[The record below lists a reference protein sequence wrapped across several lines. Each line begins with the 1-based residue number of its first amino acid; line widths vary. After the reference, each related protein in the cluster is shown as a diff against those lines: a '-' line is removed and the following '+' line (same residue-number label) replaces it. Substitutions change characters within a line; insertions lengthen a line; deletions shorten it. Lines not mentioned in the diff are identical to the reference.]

1 MSSTTPDQVTIRLS
15 NDKKTASAGR
25 SLAYSIYQTPLTIS
39 LIGELG
45 AGKTTFLQGFAQ
57 GLGIS
62 EHLTSPTYALEQH
75 YQPNRFGE
83 LLHIDLYR
91 IEPFEAESVIE
102 SSDDHDGIRCIEW
115 ADRIGGFEAD
125 IEIKI
130 EEDPDDRDMRILE
143 CTFKDVPIPSRSEIE
158 EWRKEVHL
166 PPNVIAHCDAVA
178 DIAQRVGEELIKIG
192 KLVRPTTLR
201 RCSELH
207 DLFRFVEFHHG
218 NHAPIPTT
226 KEDEETWATL
236 INKYEGHSHESA
248 CAEFLRE
255 QGFPDMAS
263 IVEIHGLKTE
273 NHPEMTTEQKIL
285 FYADKR
291 IRDNEWVTVDERFE
305 YFKRIYTDGKETDFH
320 RKWYKE
326 TKELEKELFNGPAPF

>member
-1 MSSTTPDQVTIRLS
+1 MSSTTPDKVSIRLS
-15 NDKKTASAGR
+15 DAKTTESAGR

-45 AGKTTFLQGFAQ
+45 AGKTTFLQGFAE

-62 EHLTSPTYALEQH
+62 ERLTSPTYALEQR
-75 YQPNRFGE
+75 YQTKRFGE

-91 IEPFEAESVIE
+91 IEPSEAASIIE

-115 ADRIGGFEAD
+115 ADRIGGFEAN
-125 IEIKI
+125 IEIRII
-130 EEDPDDRDMRILE
+130 EHPEDRDARTLE
-143 CTFKDVPIPSRSEIE
+143 CTFKDIPIPSRSEVE
-158 EWRKEVHL
+158 KWRKEVRL

-178 DIAQRVGEELIKIG
+178 DIAQKVGEELIKIG

-207 DLFRFVEFHHG
+207 DLFRFVEFHRG

-226 KEDEETWATL
+226 KEDKETWATL
-236 INKYEGHSHESA
+236 IIKYEEHSHESA

-273 NHPEMTTEQKIL
+273 NHPEMTIEQKIL

-320 RKWYKE
+320 KKWHKE
-326 TKELEKELFNGPAPF
+326 TKELEEELFDGPPSF